1 MLIER
6 QCEHSYVKRAYQR
19 CRDRPPAFVG
29 FSSGSLIVG
38 HREPAKNGNKDALE
52 ASDSSER
59 VAEIA
64 ERKALCSGCT
74 RCSGSV
80 YCCVTKSADT
90 WLKLGMPK
98 VVLQGSSAEE
108 VVALAEQ
115 AKKAGLPVAVIH
127 DADRTVVS
135 PGAITC
141 IGIGP
146 AEEQEIDRF
155 TGDMELVK
163 SCHCPTSA
171 CTRPPKSLR
180 VLGSL
185 AVARRRVRRGVRPQD
200 LNANEVQPMEPTR

>member
-1 MLIER
+1 
-6 QCEHSYVKRAYQR
+6 
-19 CRDRPPAFVG
+19 
-29 FSSGSLIVG
+29 
-38 HREPAKNGNKDALE
+38 
-52 ASDSSER
+52 
-59 VAEIA
+59 
-64 ERKALCSGCT
+64 
-74 RCSGSV
+74 
-80 YCCVTKSADT
+80 
-90 WLKLGMPK
+90 MPK

-163 SCHCPTSA
+163 
-171 CTRPPKSLR
+171 
-180 VLGSL
+180 
-185 AVARRRVRRGVRPQD
+185 
-200 LNANEVQPMEPTR
+200 